1 MTTKEQREQIR
12 KDFHDGK
19 KVAEIAKEQNLNYR
33 YVYQL
38 CKGKTHSKAAEA
50 AEITPAQN

>member
-38 CKGKTHSKAAEA
+38 CKGKTRSKAAEA
-50 AEITPAQN
+50 AETTPAQN